1 MAQTET
7 QKLDA
12 GDLFP
17 AMNLQL
23 VDGNMFSVPSDLTND
38 YTIFLGYRG
47 KW

>member
-1 MAQTET
+1 MAQTDT

-23 VDGNMFSVPSDLTND
+23 VDGKMLSFPSGLTSD
-38 YTIFLGYRG
+38 YTVLLGYRG